1 MSDDLPV
8 SDELVIPGNELEWRF
23 SLSSGPG
30 GTHAATRET
39 RAELRWNVQDSKA
52 INDAQRER
60 LLEHLKPRLTEDGLL
75 HITVEEQRSQHQN
88 RELAAERMANIVAE
102 GLRHDHTRHDTG
114 VPKAERE
121 ERLHDKHHHAEVKR
135 LRQDVDPND
144 FDLTE
149 LDVEL

>member
-8 SDELVIPGNELEWRF
+8 SDELVIPGHELEWRF
-23 SLSSGPG
+23 SLSNGPG
-30 GTHAATRET
+30 GSHAATHESRV
-39 RAELRWNVQDSKA
+39 ELRWNVQDSKA
-52 INDAQRER
+52 ISEVQRDR
-60 LLEHLKPRLTEDGLL
+60 LLEHLDSRLTEGGLL

-88 RELAAERMANIVAE
+88 RELAADRMAHIVAE
-102 GLRHDHTRHDTG
+102 GLRHDHTRYATD
-114 VPKAERE
+114 VPEAERE

-144 FDLTE
+144 VDLTE